1 MKKGVFVISLDFE
14 MMWGVKDIYTP
25 EGYGMTNIKN
35 VKRVIY
41 SMLELFKTYNIRAT
55 FATVGLIM
63 LNDKNEALANI
74 PDLIPSYSNPVLSPY
89 TDNYI
94 DQIKEKDM
102 DLYFAPSIV
111 DMLKER
117 NNIEICTHTFCH
129 YNCYAPGQT
138 VEQFEEDL
146 KKAIEVAARNQIE
159 VKSIVFPR
167 NQVSNEYLAIC
178 VKYGIEA
185 YRGNPDMFFSRT
197 YNYFE
202 RMRNRIGR
210 LLDNYISFGGNTSYK
225 FEKIDVDM
233 MPVNICA
240 SRFFRPYN
248 KKLFFLEP
256 LAKRRI
262 RNEMEY
268 AAHHGEV
275 YHLWWHPHNF
285 GVNMDK
291 NLEKLEY
298 VLKCYKKCHE
308 QYGMESYSMADLSN
322 YLRNKHGNHT

>member
-1 MKKGVFVISLDFE
+1 MKKGVLVISLDFE

-41 SMLELFKTYNIRAT
+41 SMLELFKTYNIHAT

-74 PDLIPSYSNPVLSPY
+74 PNLIPSYSNPVLSPY

-94 DQIKEKDM
+94 SQIKEKDV

-111 DMLKER
+111 DMLKES

-146 KKAIEVAARNQIE
+146 KKAIEVASKNQIE

-178 VKYGIEA
+178 AKYGIEA
-185 YRGNPDMFFSRT
+185 YRGNPDMFFSRPK
-197 YNYFE
+197 NSFE
-202 RMRNRIGR
+202 RMKNRIGR
-210 LLDNYISFGGNTSYK
+210 MLDNYISFGGNTSYK
-225 FEKIDVDM
+225 FEKINTNM
-233 MPVNICA
+233 MLVNICA

-268 AAHHGEV
+268 AAQHNEV

-285 GVNMDK
+285 GANMDK

-298 VLKCYKKCHE
+298 VLKCYQKYHE

-322 YLRNKHGNHT
+322 YLRNKHGN

>member
-1 MKKGVFVISLDFE
+1 MRKGAFVISLDFE

-35 VKRVIY
+35 VKKVIG
-41 SMLELFKTYNIRAT
+41 SMLDLFKTYNIRAT

-63 LNDKNEALANI
+63 LNNKNEALTNI
-74 PDLIPSYSNPVLSPY
+74 PNQIPSYSNPVLSPY

-94 DQIKEKDM
+94 ERIKENDA
-102 DLYFAPSIV
+102 DLYFAPSII
-111 DMLKER
+111 DMLKASK
-117 NNIEICTHTFCH
+117 NIEIGTHTFCH
-129 YNCYAPGQT
+129 YNCYASGQT
-138 VEQFEEDL
+138 IEQFEEDL
-146 KKAIEVAARNQIE
+146 KKAIEVATDKEID

-167 NQVSNEYLAIC
+167 NQVSNEYLDIC
-178 VKYGIEA
+178 AKYGIEA
-185 YRGNPDMFFSRT
+185 YRGNPDRFFSRT
-197 YNYFE
+197 NNSFE
-202 RMRNRIGR
+202 RMKNRIGR
-210 LLDNYISFGGNTSYK
+210 LLDNYISFGANTSYK
-225 FEKIDVDM
+225 YEKIDADM

-256 LAKRRI
+256 LCKRRI
-262 RNEMEY
+262 RKEMEY
-268 AAHHGEV
+268 AALHGEV

-285 GVNMDK
+285 GANMEK

-298 VLKCYKKCHE
+298 VLKCYEKCHE

-322 YLRNKHGNHT
+322 YLRNKHGNQT